1 MRTTNDSGRGGQ
13 DSGLIEE
20 ITRGGFGL
28 THGVLM
34 ASIRVAESAAAM
46 RSRLVA
52 RTVDLVES
60 FAHETADLVRGMN
73 DRQSE
78 LERLLFD
85 TSERVGVTLLERA
98 GGTAVA
104 LASTVSPRTRLPLTD
119 ARAEMPQA

>member
-1 MRTTNDSGRGGQ
+1 MMRTNSESGV
-13 DSGLIEE
+13 IEE
-20 ITRGGFGL
+20 MARGGFGL

-34 ASIRVAESAAAM
+34 SAIRIAESAAAM

-60 FAHETADLVRGMN
+60 FAHETADLVRGVN

-78 LERLLFD
+78 LERLFFD
-85 TSERVGVTLLERA
+85 TTERVGVTLLERA
-98 GGTAVA
+98 GGSAIA
-104 LASTVSPRTRLPLTD
+104 LASTAQARTRLPLQD